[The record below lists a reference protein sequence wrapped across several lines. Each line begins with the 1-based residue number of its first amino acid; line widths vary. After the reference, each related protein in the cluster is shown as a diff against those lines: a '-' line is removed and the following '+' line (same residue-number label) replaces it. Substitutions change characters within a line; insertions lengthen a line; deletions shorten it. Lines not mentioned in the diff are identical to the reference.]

1 MTINAVAEL
10 YSSAGYIRTV
20 SDSTAVKRISEIT
33 NLVTS
38 SSIEKIAEKE
48 ESADTPVNN
57 SGNNIA
63 YDFRFMPNIPLARS
77 LETGKTFNETEK
89 ANKQEE
95 SEKSFDYYLGEE
107 VDVEESV
114 PQKSDTGKGYY
125 IVLGG
130 QTPQSERKSSFNALE
145 LLHERIMNTYYP
157 GRMRDNGTLVNL
169 TF

>member
-33 NLVTS
+33 NLATS
-38 SSIEKIAEKE
+38 SSIEKIAAKE

-57 SGNNIA
+57 SGSNIA

-89 ANKQEE
+89 ANKQEDSEE
-95 SEKSFDYYLGEE
+95 SFAHYLSEE
-107 VDVEESV
+107 DVEEST

-125 IVLGG
+125 IVLSG
-130 QTPQSERKSSFNALE
+130 QTPQSEKKTSFNSLE

>member
-63 YDFRFMPNIPLARS
+63 YDFRFLPNIPLARS

-107 VDVEESV
+107 DVEESA

-125 IVLGG
+125 IVLSG